1 MDFGWGAQAF
11 WIVLA
16 VGVLGAIWYG
26 KRNPPPPEA
35 K

>member
-1 MDFGWGAQAF
+1 MDFGWGAQVF
-11 WIVLA
+11 WVVVV

-26 KRNPPPPEA
+26 KRNPPPPET

>member
-1 MDFGWGAQAF
+1 MEFGWTSQAI
-11 WIVLA
+11 WIVVVAA
-16 VGVLGAIWYG
+16 VIGCIWYG